1 VIRFAHH
8 QIVAG
13 RPFPAGL
20 SVVTDYPGESTDVW
34 MVASMVA
41 STVVGPMAASMAAL
55 TVAWMA
61 VAPTVASTVA
71 SMVVST
77 DVTAD
82 GWRAVKMAATD
93 SVVTWTDSA
102 VTATDSVV
110 TWTSTGYGRPSIDH
124 RHPDHRHRVHRH
136 RGRRGPLPWERSS
149 QQRARWQRTPETLW
163 SMYQNVV
170 DAQSRPAK

>member
-13 RPFPAGL
+13 CPFPAGL

-41 STVVGPMAASMAAL
+41 STVVGPMAASMA
-55 TVAWMA
+55 
-61 VAPTVASTVA
+61 ASTVA

-110 TWTSTGYGRPSIDH
+110 TWTSTGYGRP
-124 RHPDHRHRVHRH
+124 
-136 RGRRGPLPWERSS
+136 
-149 QQRARWQRTPETLW
+149 
-163 SMYQNVV
+163 
-170 DAQSRPAK
+170 

>member
-13 RPFPAGL
+13 CPFPAGL

-34 MVASMVA
+34 MVASTVA
-41 STVVGPMAASMAAL
+41 STVAW

-61 VAPTVASTVA
+61 VAPTVVSTDA
-71 SMVVST
+71 ST

-110 TWTSTGYGRPSIDH
+110 TWTSTGYGRP
-124 RHPDHRHRVHRH
+124 
-136 RGRRGPLPWERSS
+136 
-149 QQRARWQRTPETLW
+149 
-163 SMYQNVV
+163 
-170 DAQSRPAK
+170 